1 MNDFTLKVKSK
12 KIKSM
17 PITKHGAAS
26 QHKKKRKYNKTEETI
41 LQKKKKK
48 GVNLKSAKFK
58 LKKGYDNKF

>member
-1 MNDFTLKVKSK
+1 MNDFTLKVKSR

-26 QHKKKRKYNKTEETI
+26 QHKKKRKYIKTEETI
-41 LQKKKKK
+41 LQKKK

>member
-17 PITKHGAAS
+17 PITKHGLQVS
-26 QHKKKRKYNKTEETI
+26 IRKKENTSKQRKLYC
-41 LQKKKKK
+41 KKKKS
-48 GVNLKSAKFK
+48 VNFKSAKFK